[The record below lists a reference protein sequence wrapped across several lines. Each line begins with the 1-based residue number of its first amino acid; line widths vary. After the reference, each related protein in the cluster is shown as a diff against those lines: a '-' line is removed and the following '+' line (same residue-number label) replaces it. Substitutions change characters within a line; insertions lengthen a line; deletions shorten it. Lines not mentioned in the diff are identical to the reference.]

1 MASRRERDGADVAR
15 YLPRNTRLL
24 SVNGRDVWVFK
35 KNTELGVVFEIGIY
49 FDPDEDG
56 YCAQVIS
63 PEIEASWKNAHV
75 GHIFSDAVI
84 CMGYGGNPKTRPTLR
99 ASYAKSCLWA
109 EGMAAMIQGLRH
121 GRKIPFPFSINNS
134 ENDLEA

>member
-1 MASRRERDGADVAR
+1 MANRRERDSAYVALN
-15 YLPRNTRLL
+15 LPRNTRLL
-24 SVNGRDVWVFK
+24 SINGLDVWVFQ
-35 KNTELGVVFEIGIY
+35 KNTVLEVVFEIGIY

-84 CMGYGGNPKTRPTLR
+84 CMGYGGSQRTRPTLL